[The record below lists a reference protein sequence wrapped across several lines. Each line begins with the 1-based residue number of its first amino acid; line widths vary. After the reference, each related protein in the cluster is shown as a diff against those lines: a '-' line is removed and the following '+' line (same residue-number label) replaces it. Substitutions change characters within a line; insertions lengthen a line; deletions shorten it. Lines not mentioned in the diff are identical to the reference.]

1 MATSFQRKKG
11 VMSTMN
17 CPIRN
22 EETAELLLAYT
33 ARRLDP
39 AKTALLES
47 HMAVCAQCAEFRAGQ
62 ELVWQALDAW
72 EAPGVTPDFNR
83 RLYQRIEAEA
93 AAPWYRR
100 LFTTPLA
107 TWKPAIPLACAG
119 LLVIAGFVLDHPAT
133 IPSPAS
139 SPQTTINR
147 VSVTEAEQVENALDD
162 LQLLRQLDSS
172 TTSAPAESM

>member
-1 MATSFQRKKG
+1 MI
-11 VMSTMN
+11 

-39 AKTALLES
+39 AKTAILEGHMDVCS
-47 HMAVCAQCAEFRAGQ
+47 HCAEFRAGQ

-72 EAPGVTPDFNR
+72 DAPVVTPDFNR
-83 RLYQRIEAEA
+83 RLYRRIESEA
-93 AAPWYRR
+93 AAPWYQR
-100 LFTTPLA
+100 LFTTPWA

-119 LLVIAGFVLDHPAT
+119 ILVIAGFVLDHPVSMTAPAT
-133 IPSPAS
+133 PPI
-139 SPQTTINR
+139 R

-172 TTSAPAESM
+172 TVSTPAETM

>member
-1 MATSFQRKKG
+1 
-11 VMSTMN
+11 MN

-47 HMAVCAQCAEFRAGQ
+47 HMDVCAQCAEFRAGQ

-72 EAPGVTPDFNR
+72 EAPLVTPDFNR
-83 RLYQRIEAEA
+83 RLYQRIESEA
-93 AAPWYRR
+93 SAPWYTR
-100 LFTTPLA
+100 LFNTPWA
-107 TWKPAIPLACAG
+107 MWKPAIPLMAAG
-119 LLVIAGFVLDHPAT
+119 LVVVAGFMLDHPVSMLNA
-133 IPSPAS
+133 PSVT
-139 SPQTTINR
+139 SPIR
-147 VSVTEAEQVENALDD
+147 VSATEAEQVESALDD

-172 TTSAPAESM
+172 APSAPSETM